1 MGIVPNLATGVW
13 TGGEDRSTHFEGIGK
28 GQGATM
34 SLPSW
39 ALFMKKC
46 YADETLK
53 ISAEEFEKPEN
64 LSININCNE
73 EIVAEG
79 EEGEEGEE
87 IKEIVPEE
95 DTDF

>member
-13 TGGEDRSTHFEGIGK
+13 TGGEDRATHFAGITK

-39 ALFMKKC
+39 ALFMRKC
-46 YADETLK
+46 YADKDLN
-53 ISAEEFEKPEN
+53 ISKEKFEKPEK
-64 LSININCNE
+64 LSINIDCDKKTE
-73 EIVAEG
+73 EEKD
-79 EEGEEGEE
+79 E
-87 IKEIVPEE
+87 ITEE

>member
-1 MGIVPNLATGVW
+1 
-13 TGGEDRSTHFEGIGK
+13 
-28 GQGATM
+28 M

-46 YADETLK
+46 YADESLE

-73 EIVAEG
+73 ELVVEG

-87 IKEIVPEE
+87 PKEVLPEE

>member
-1 MGIVPNLATGVW
+1 VCSSDL
-13 TGGEDRSTHFEGIGK
+13 
-28 GQGATM
+28 
-34 SLPSW
+34 
-39 ALFMKKC
+39 KKC

>member
-13 TGGEDRSTHFEGIGK
+13 TGGEDRATHFAGIAK

-39 ALFMKKC
+39 ALFMQKC
-46 YADETLK
+46 YADKTLN
-53 ISAEEFEKPEN
+53 ISKEDFEKPEN
-64 LSININCNE
+64 LSIKINCDEKSEENINT
-73 EIVAEG
+73 IPDG
-79 EEGEEGEE
+79 
-87 IKEIVPEE
+87 

>member
-13 TGGEDRSTHFEGIGK
+13 TGGEDRSTHFPGIGY

-39 ALFMKKC
+39 ALFMQKC
-46 YADETLK
+46 YADKSLK
-53 ISAEEFEKPEN
+53 ISKEDFERPEDLIIRVDCDEKTDEEKKGK
-64 LSININCNE
+64 IDI
-73 EIVAEG
+73 I
-79 EEGEEGEE
+79 
-87 IKEIVPEE
+87 PEE